1 MAEPKFGTPEY
12 SRGVINDSKEPNLD
26 YRPLGEGK
34 LYDEKYRSTTN
45 QYPIDLFDNN
55 AKYGGNWIA
64 FYINVQ
70 SGTKLIKDNSVI
82 TTSNDTPSMR
92 NAAVNG
98 VDKSDVLSTAVGQG
112 LLGGGIGSIFSSPMS
127 AGGAALGVIGAL
139 ATSAAG
145 PVALITEGRLEG
157 RQEQKRITDTISLH
171 LPNSITSNYRMTYA
185 EADTALQ
192 AGAANVAGDV
202 GGALASLFGMGSG
215 GVGQAASTVG
225 SSISAASLGAPGGD
239 LLSKNSGLQANPKK
253 EQIFKS
259 VEFRAFNF
267 EYIFAPR
274 SKKESDS
281 VAAIIKLF
289 KLHMH
294 PEFKDKKGFLF
305 IYPSEFDIV
314 YYNGNSENLNLPRFT
329 SCVLTDCNISY
340 TPNQNFSAFAGGAAT
355 QITMTLTFKEL
366 AILTKEQILDGF

>member
-92 NAAVNG
+92 NASVNG
-98 VDKSDVLSTAVGQG
+98 VDKSSVLSSAAGQG
-112 LLGGGIGSIFSSPMS
+112 LLGAGVGGLISGEFSLS
-127 AGGAALGVIGAL
+127 GAALGAGAAL
-139 ATSAAG
+139 AVG
-145 PVALITEGRLEG
+145 IEG
-157 RQEQKRITDTISLH
+157 RQEQKRITDTIALH
-171 LPNSITSNYRMTYA
+171 VPNAITSNYRMTYA

>member
-12 SRGVINDSKEPNLD
+12 SRGVINDSKTPNLE

-45 QYPIDLFDNN
+45 QYPYDLFSNT
-55 AKYGGNWIA
+55 AQYGGNWIA

-70 SGTKLIKDNSVI
+70 SGTKLIKDNSVT

-92 NAAVNG
+92 NASVNG
-98 VDKSDVLSTAVGQG
+98 TDKAGVLSTIAGQAAV
-112 LLGGGIGSIFSSPMS
+112 GGGIGSIFSGGMS
-127 AGGAALGVIGAL
+127 ALGAGLGAGAA
-139 ATSAAG
+139 SA
-145 PVALITEGRLEG
+145 VALEG
-157 RQEQKRITDTISLH
+157 RQEQKRITDTIALH
-171 LPNSITSNYRMTYA
+171 VPNAITTSYRMTYS
-185 EADTALQ
+185 ESDTAMQ
-192 AGAANVAGDV
+192 AGAANVAEDV
-202 GGALASLFGMGSG
+202 GGALASLIGMGSG
-215 GVGQAASTVG
+215 SVSQGASTVG

-253 EQIFKS
+253 EQIFKA
-259 VEFRAFNF
+259 VEFRTFNF

-274 SKKESDS
+274 SKKEAQS

-294 PEFKDKKGFLF
+294 PEFKDNKGFLF

-314 YYNGNSENLNLPRFT
+314 YYNGNNENMNLPRYT
-329 SCVLTDCNISY
+329 SCILTDCSIGY
-340 TPNQNFSAFAGGAAT
+340 TPNQNFSSFADGSAT
-355 QITMTLTFKEL
+355 QINMTLTFKEL
-366 AILTKEQILDGF
+366 AILTKDQILDGF